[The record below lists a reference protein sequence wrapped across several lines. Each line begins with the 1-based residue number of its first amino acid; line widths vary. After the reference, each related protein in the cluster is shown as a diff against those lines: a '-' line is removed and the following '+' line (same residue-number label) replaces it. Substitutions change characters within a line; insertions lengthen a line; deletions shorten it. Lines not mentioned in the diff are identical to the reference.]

1 MRSLHLQTRS
11 RGPPNVAKIFAAAG
25 AGAPGAPDHRVHART
40 SRAFA
45 LDSMTA
51 LYHDIRMYS
60 SLLFLCVANSAR
72 SQMAEG
78 LARTLFGGLVR
89 VQSAGSAPT
98 RVNPHAIAAMREI
111 GIDITGQRSKPVD
124 EIDPASIDA
133 VITLCAEEVCP
144 VWPGA
149 IARIHWPLADPA
161 SASADRSAEAAAA
174 RFRAT
179 RDELRCRLWELAAS
193 HPPDGVS
200 LGPATGAELAAIDAL
215 IRASAL
221 PAEMVR
227 DRFPDAYVVAR
238 RDGDVVGVAALEA
251 HGNAGLLRSVAVAAG
266 ERGRG
271 TGVALVGNRLATA
284 RARGLASVYL
294 LTTTAAPLFR
304 RFGFAGADRA
314 SAPAALAASPE
325 FAALCP
331 SSATCMR
338 LALRAAGAEPTADA

>member
-1 MRSLHLQTRS
+1 
-11 RGPPNVAKIFAAAG
+11 
-25 AGAPGAPDHRVHART
+25 
-40 SRAFA
+40 
-45 LDSMTA
+45 
-51 LYHDIRMYS
+51 MYS

-98 RVNPHAIAAMREI
+98 RVNSHAIAAMGEI
-111 GIDITGQRSKPVD
+111 GIDITGQHSKSVD
-124 EIDPASIDA
+124 AIDPASVDA

-149 IARIHWPLADPA
+149 FARLHWPLADPVTGEA
-161 SASADRSAEAAAA
+161 SASAATVAA
-174 RFRAT
+174 RFRAV
-179 RDELRCRLWELAAS
+179 RDELRFRLWALASTNLPA
-193 HPPDGVS
+193 GIS
-200 LGPATGAELAAIDAL
+200 LGAPVGAELGVIDSL

-221 PAEMVR
+221 PAEVVR
-227 DRFPDAYVVAR
+227 DRFPEAYVVAR
-238 RDGDVVGVAALEA
+238 RGGDIVGVAALET
-251 HGNAGLLRSVAVAAG
+251 HDHAGLLRSVAVAPG

-271 TGVALVGNRLATA
+271 TGLALVGDRLATA
-284 RARGLASVYL
+284 WANGLASVYL

-304 RFGFAGADRA
+304 RFGFADADRA
-314 SAPAALAASPE
+314 SAPAALSASPE

-338 LALRAAGAEPTADA
+338 LELRAAAAEHTAHA